1 MRISKV
7 ALAVATLAL
16 LPACE
21 NRRFA
26 AGAPPRTETTLTSI
40 ESGPAPFATPP
51 VLPGAPDIA
60 TLAAAVTP
68 SVVNITAI
76 QEIRMKRDE
85 NGIDPFEFFFGARP
99 HGNGEGNGEEVM
111 KRRGLG
117 SGFILDARG
126 HVITN
131 AHVVEDA
138 TTVRVTLADGR
149 DFEAS
154 VRGRDPRL
162 DLAVLEIKDGN
173 TKKDLPSVSL
183 GSSEALR
190 VGEYVVAIGNPFG
203 LGDTVTMG
211 IVSAKSREIGAGPY
225 DDFIQTDAS
234 INPGNSG
241 GPLFNL
247 KGQVVGINTAM
258 AATGNGIGFAI
269 PIDALKDV
277 LPQLLTTGKV
287 ARGRLGIEIQPMD
300 ETLATALGRTK
311 WTGALVGDV
320 EKDGPAAKAGIK
332 PGDVIESID
341 NVAVDQA
348 RDLPRLIGRHPPGAH
363 VTLSISAKDKA
374 RRNVDVTLDELRDQT
389 SRPTPVPPSA
399 PATPKKRDFGL
410 EIGEDGH
417 GGAVVRNVDP
427 QSNAAELLEPGDSII
442 EVNSLPVHTA
452 REAADK
458 IKATPDGKP
467 VLLKVKRGDRTRFI
481 GLERH

>member
-1 MRISKV
+1 M
-7 ALAVATLAL
+7 
-16 LPACE
+16 
-21 NRRFA
+21 
-26 AGAPPRTETTLTSI
+26 
-40 ESGPAPFATPP
+40 ESGQAPFATPP
-51 VLPGAPDIA
+51 VLPGTPDVA
-60 TLAAAVTP
+60 TLAATVTP
-68 SVVNITAI
+68 SVVNITAT
-76 QEIRMKRDE
+76 QEIRMKNDD
-85 NGIDPFEFFFGARP
+85 GAVDPFEFFFGARP
-99 HGNGEGNGEEVM
+99 HGGSGDEVM

-117 SGFILDARG
+117 SGFILDAQG
-126 HVITN
+126 HVVTN

-162 DLAVLEIKDGN
+162 DLAVLEIKDAS
-173 TKKDLPSVSL
+173 KKELPYASL
-183 GSSEALR
+183 GSSDALR

-241 GPLFNL
+241 GPLFDL

-258 AATGNGIGFAI
+258 AVTGRGIGFAI

-300 ETLATALGRTK
+300 QTLATALGRTK

-320 EKDGPAAKAGIK
+320 EKDGPAARAGIK
-332 PGDVIESID
+332 PGEVIESID
-341 NVAVDQA
+341 NVAVEHA
-348 RDLPRLIGRHPPGAH
+348 RDLPRLIGRHAPGAH
-363 VTLSISAKDKA
+363 VSLSVSAKDNTH
-374 RRNVDVTLDELRDQT
+374 RTVDVTLDELRDQT
-389 SRPTPVPPSA
+389 SRPTAAPPST

-410 EIGEDGH
+410 EIGDDGH
-417 GGAVVRNVDP
+417 GGTVVRGVAP
-427 QSNAAELLEPGDSII
+427 ESNAAELVEPGDTIV
-442 EVNSLPVHTA
+442 EVNSVPVRGA
-452 REAADK
+452 RDAADK
-458 IKATPDGKP
+458 INATADGKP
-467 VLLKVKRGDRTRFI
+467 VLLKVRRGDRTRFV
-481 GLERH
+481 GLERE